1 MVNILSLD
9 TMNDFYQEVSQRIAQ
24 VQWMEPMA
32 HHTTLQLGGPAQI
45 LAQPKDREELRWLLQ
60 EAAGRGIPVTV
71 IGNGSNLLVR
81 DGGIRGLVIKIG
93 PAMSQITVNGC
104 KIHAQ
109 GGATLAR
116 VSQTAAQEGLEGL
129 AFAGGIPGTVGGGV
143 YMNAGAY
150 GGEMCQVVTRVEG
163 LTREGEPFSYTGDEM
178 KFSYRKSRVQ
188 QEKSLITDVYL
199 TLVPGNKEAIF
210 ARMNEL
216 NRQRREKQPLTVPS
230 AGSTFK
236 RPEGYYAAALIDE
249 CGLKGLQVGGAQ
261 VSEKHAGFLT
271 NAQGGTAADFLALIA
286 KVQQIVLREK
296 GVKLETEVEILG
308 EETTVHLV

>member
-9 TMNDFYQEVSQRIAQ
+9 IMKCFYREISQRIEQ
-24 VQWMEPMA
+24 TQWMEPMA
-32 HHTTLQLGGPAQI
+32 HHTTLQLGGPAQVM
-45 LAQPKDREELRWLLQ
+45 AQPKNRQELQWLLK
-60 EAAGRGIPVTV
+60 EAAKRGVPVTV
-71 IGNGSNLLVR
+71 MGNGSNLLVK

-93 PAMSQITVNGC
+93 PAMSAIDVTGC
-104 KIHAQ
+104 EIHAQ

-116 VSQTAAQEGLEGL
+116 VSQAAAQAGLEGL
-129 AFAGGIPGTVGGGV
+129 AFAAGIPGTVGGGV

-163 LTREGEPFSYTGDEM
+163 LTREGDPFAYSGEEM
-178 KFSYRKSRVQ
+178 AFGYRKSRVH
-188 QEKSLITDVYL
+188 QEKGLITDVYL
-199 TLVPGNKEAIF
+199 TLVPGDKEAIF

-249 CGLKGLQVGGAQ
+249 CGHEEHKVLG
-261 VSEKHAGFLT
+261 ET
-271 NAQGGTAADFLALIA
+271 GGTLFPQLSFREEARFLFLPVIP
-286 KVQQIVLREK
+286 RE
-296 GVKLETEVEILG
+296 
-308 EETTVHLV
+308 